1 VTDWLPLGIGIIF
14 EKKEKKGK
22 KEKKTIIRFNEKFV
36 YFVNN

>member
-14 EKKEKKGK
+14 EKKEI
-22 KEKKTIIRFNEKFV
+22 KTIIRFNEKFA